1 MIDPGGLDPNPELD
15 SFIYDPDPEH
25 CLLLQVLREQQEARR
40 EREQLR
46 IRMMN
51 ADPFDL
57 EAQRL
62 IAKVRFKIF
71 FNFLPS

>member
-1 MIDPGGLDPNPELD
+1 MILNT
-15 SFIYDPDPEH
+15 ICY
-25 CLLLQVLREQQEARR
+25 LQVLREQQEARR

-62 IAKVRFKIF
+62 IAKVRLKIF
-71 FNFLPS
+71 CKLPPLLRIRRKLESETL

>member
-1 MIDPGGLDPNPELD
+1 
-15 SFIYDPDPEH
+15 
-25 CLLLQVLREQQEARR
+25 LLLQVLWEQQEARR

-62 IAKVRFKIF
+62 IAKVRMKIF
-71 FNFLPS
+71 KLPSPS

>member
-1 MIDPGGLDPNPELD
+1 
-15 SFIYDPDPEH
+15 
-25 CLLLQVLREQQEARR
+25 VLREQQQARR

-62 IAKVRFKIF
+62 IAKVKWDYSKMLKRSIF
-71 FNFLPS
+71 LQSINAPLIL